1 MLLSVFKTDRDA
13 GAEPLRERS
22 DLIVEN
28 QQPNIKT
35 REEACRWAVMR
46 VRALIADERDWV
58 VNTANAAAAIFE
70 SWKEV
75 SWAGFYLMKQGEL
88 VLGPFQGKPACRRIQ
103 VGKGVCG
110 TSVSERRTQIVPDV
124 HQFPGHIACDGGS
137 NSEIVV
143 PMMRDGEVIGVIDLD
158 SYSFNRFDEREGQA
172 LEQIARILAQDCDWN
187 L

>member
-1 MLLSVFKTDRDA
+1 MK
-13 GAEPLRERS
+13 ERG

-88 VLGPFQGKPACRRIQ
+88 VLESTSWAVATAPRSSRRPW
-103 VGKGVCG
+103 
-110 TSVSERRTQIVPDV
+110 S
-124 HQFPGHIACDGGS
+124 
-137 NSEIVV
+137 
-143 PMMRDGEVIGVIDLD
+143 
-158 SYSFNRFDEREGQA
+158 
-172 LEQIARILAQDCDWN
+172 
-187 L
+187 